1 MSGNGKN
8 VKEIKIILLGE
19 TGVGKSCIINRY
31 INNTFY
37 KETSSTLGSTFLSK
51 EITKGNTIYNLNIWD
66 TSGQER
72 YHSVTNLFIKGS
84 NIVIL
89 VYSVDSLSSFDA
101 LDYWYSSI
109 QENLEGENYLLA
121 VIGSKSDLVDYEVI
135 SEEQGKKYAEEKK
148 AIFKLVSAKEFPEGI
163 NLLFNTVLD
172 EYIQR
177 NYSDESKNFNLKK
190 KHPKSKKKNKFC

>member
-1 MSGNGKN
+1 MSGNGKK

-31 INNTFY
+31 INNTFN

-101 LDYWYSSI
+101 LNYWYSSI

-135 SEEQGKKYAEEKK
+135 SEEQGKK
-148 AIFKLVSAKEFPEGI
+148 
-163 NLLFNTVLD
+163 
-172 EYIQR
+172 
-177 NYSDESKNFNLKK
+177 
-190 KHPKSKKKNKFC
+190 

>member
-1 MSGNGKN
+1 MRGNGNGKK

-31 INNTFY
+31 INNTFN

-190 KHPKSKKKNKFC
+190 KS